1 MHFSRRLFLRLA
13 AGAVALSASSRI
25 TQAQAYPSRPVRLI
39 VGLAAGGGQDIV
51 ARLMGQWLSD
61 RLGRQFII
69 ENRPGASGNLALE
82 AVANAAPDGYTLAL
96 LGVNNAIN
104 ASLYN
109 KPGFEFLR
117 DIVPVAGI
125 MRVPLVMV
133 VHPSFPATTVPEFI
147 AYAKANPGKIN
158 MGSGGNG
165 TSIQVS
171 GELFK
176 LMTTVE
182 MLHVPYRGGA
192 LALRDL
198 VGGQIQVMF
207 DTMPECIELV
217 RAGTLRPL
225 AVTTATRSPVLPDLP
240 TIGDFLPGY
249 EFERMVRRRRA
260 PQYAGRHR
268 RQAQPGDQCG
278 PRRSK
283 AQGTACRSRRHSD
296 RGFPRRFCKIRSR
309 RCGEVGE
316 GGQVRWGEGGV
327 NSETLT
333 PALRPGA

>member
-1 MHFSRRLFLRLA
+1 MHFSRRLSLRLA
-13 AGAVALSASSRI
+13 AGAAALSASSRI
-25 TQAQAYPSRPVRLI
+25 TRAQAYPSRPVRLI

-51 ARLMGQWLSD
+51 ARLMGQWLSE

-82 AVANAAPDGYTLAL
+82 AVANAAPDGYILAL

-117 DIVPVAGI
+117 DIAPIAGI

-165 TSIQVS
+165 TSIHVS

-176 LMTTVE
+176 LMTGVE

-225 AVTTATRSPVLPDLP
+225 AVTTATRSPVLPNLP
-240 TIGDFLPGY
+240 AIGDFLPGY
-249 EFERMVRRRRA
+249 ESSAWYGVGA
-260 PQYAGRHR
+260 PRNIPAEIVDMLNQEVNAGLADPKLKARL
-268 RQAQPGDQCG
+268 ADLGGTVIAGSPGDFA
-278 PRRSK
+278 K
-283 AQGTACRSRRHSD
+283 FVADDAEKWAKVVK
-296 RGFPRRFCKIRSR
+296 FA
-309 RCGEVGE
+309 
-316 GGQVRWGEGGV
+316 GV
-327 NSETLT
+327 KSE
-333 PALRPGA
+333 

>member
-1 MHFSRRLFLRLA
+1 MHISRRLSLRLA
-13 AGAVALSASSRI
+13 AGAAALSASSRI
-25 TQAQAYPSRPVRLI
+25 TQAQAYPSRPVRLV

-51 ARLMGQWLSD
+51 ARLMGQWLSE

-82 AVANAAPDGYTLAL
+82 AVANAAPDGYILAL

-117 DIVPVAGI
+117 DIAPVAGI

-165 TSIQVS
+165 TSIHVS

-176 LMTTVE
+176 LMTGVE

-225 AVTTATRSPVLPDLP
+225 AVTTATRSSALPNLP
-240 TIGDFLPGY
+240 AIGDFLPGY
-249 EFERMVRRRRA
+249 ESSAWYGVGA
-260 PQYAGRHR
+260 PRNIPAEIVDMLNEEVNAGLVDPKLTARL
-268 RQAQPGDQCG
+268 AELGGTVIAGSPGDFAKFVADDAEKWAKVVKFAG
-278 PRRSK
+278 VK
-283 AQGTACRSRRHSD
+283 A
-296 RGFPRRFCKIRSR
+296 
-309 RCGEVGE
+309 E
-316 GGQVRWGEGGV
+316 
-327 NSETLT
+327 
-333 PALRPGA
+333 

>member
-1 MHFSRRLFLRLA
+1 MLFTRRLLLRLA
-13 AGAVALSASSRI
+13 AGAAVLSANSRI
-25 TQAQAYPSRPVRLI
+25 ARAQAYPSRPVRLI

-61 RLGRQFII
+61 RLGRQFIT

-82 AVANAAPDGYTLAL
+82 ATANAAPDGYTLTL

-117 DIVPVAGI
+117 DIAPVAGI

-133 VHPSFPATTVPEFI
+133 VHHAFPATTVPEFI
-147 AYAKANPGKIN
+147 AYAKASPGKIN

-165 TSIQVS
+165 TSIHVS

-176 LMTTVE
+176 LMTGVE

-207 DTMPECIELV
+207 DTMPECIELI

-225 AVTTATRSPVLPDLP
+225 AVTTATRSPALPDVP
-240 TIGDFLPGY
+240 MIGDFLPGY
-249 EFERMVRRRRA
+249 ESSAWYGLGA
-260 PQYAGRHR
+260 PRGTPPEIIGMLNREINAALADAKIKLRLADLGGTVIAG
-268 RQAQPGDQCG
+268 
-278 PRRSK
+278 
-283 AQGTACRSRRHSD
+283 
-296 RGFPRRFCKIRSR
+296 
-309 RCGEVGE
+309 
-316 GGQVRWGEGGV
+316 
-327 NSETLT
+327 T
-333 PALRPGA
+333 PADFGNILADEVAKWAKVVKAAGVKPG